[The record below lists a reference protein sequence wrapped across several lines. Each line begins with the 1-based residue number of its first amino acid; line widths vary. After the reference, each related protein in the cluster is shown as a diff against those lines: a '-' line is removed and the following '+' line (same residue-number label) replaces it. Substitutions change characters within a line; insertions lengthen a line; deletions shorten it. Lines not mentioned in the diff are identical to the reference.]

1 MMHIDREVNVMAQ
14 LLRETPK
21 ANYPIQLLKGALLA
35 MSEKTNGVS
44 EAHLIVA
51 RVAKETEDGLLLATR
66 DLLSACE
73 ASATRTGLSERQQ
86 KSGLNKIK
94 DALKMMYRRT

>member
-1 MMHIDREVNVMAQ
+1 MAQ

-66 DLLSACE
+66 DLLSAWLCRNCPLKTSSRRCE
-73 ASATRTGLSERQQ
+73 LW
-86 KSGLNKIK
+86 
-94 DALKMMYRRT
+94 